1 MSEEEGKGTPEG
13 GEIALMRSDFRG
25 LECTFTSRRH
35 VSSHIDRF
43 GKRRCNNSARSGVYE
58 NDNNTI
64 FSANEQLSMSVWSR
78 FKRFVT
84 SLFGGAVSAMED
96 PRMILEQNIRELND
110 QVPEMNEN
118 IATVKANMI
127 MLQKEVDKSK
137 NRVEQLSNRIRTAIK
152 SDRDDIAKKYA
163 MRLEDA
169 KENLERTQEQLQ
181 HAERAY
187 EKALKVK
194 KAFMREKEQKIQEA
208 KDALRQ
214 HERAQWQAEIADTME
229 QFEVSGLDQTH
240 DEMVNRLNEET
251 AKNEARLELALDS
264 VDSEALQIEE
274 DAEELRAEEVVNQ
287 FKTEMG
293 MSRGADAASSDDDG
307 EIEIPDEEE
316 LEEPSKTIGKQ
327 RTKSE

>member
-1 MSEEEGKGTPEG
+1 
-13 GEIALMRSDFRG
+13 
-25 LECTFTSRRH
+25 
-35 VSSHIDRF
+35 
-43 GKRRCNNSARSGVYE
+43 
-58 NDNNTI
+58 
-64 FSANEQLSMSVWSR
+64 MSVWSR
-78 FKRFVT
+78 FKRFIN
-84 SLFGGAVSAMED
+84 SLFGGALSAMED

-127 MLQKEVDKSK
+127 MLQKEVDKSED
-137 NRVEQLSNRIRTAIK
+137 RVEQLSNRIRTAIQ

-163 MRLEDA
+163 MRLEDE
-169 KENLERTQEQLQ
+169 KESLERTQEQLK

-187 EKALKVK
+187 EKALQVK
-194 KAFMREKEQKIQEA
+194 KAFMREKEKKIQEA

-251 AKNEARLELALDS
+251 AKNEARMELALDS

-287 FKTEMG
+287 FKAEMG
-293 MSRGADAASSDDDG
+293 LSGSSEEAAA
-307 EIEIPDEEE
+307 EEE
-316 LEEPSKTIGKQ
+316 SAEEGLDIPEEGEREEPSKTIGKQ